1 MKQASRKSKIHYP
14 ISEKVVKNIREG
26 LVFISLGFALYLL
39 IALFSYNQDDSSWSY
54 SVDTN
59 TFQNNAGVVGA
70 YIADILLYV
79 FGYFGYLAPFIFIT
93 SAWRLYQIGLNQKP
107 FDYFVFSVRSIG
119 AFLTL
124 ACLLYTSDAA
134 DE

>member
-54 SVDTN
+54 SIDTN
-59 TFQNNAGVVGA
+59 TFQNNFLFQNNHRSMMRFC
-70 YIADILLYV
+70 DSYV
-79 FGYFGYLAPFIFIT
+79 
-93 SAWRLYQIGLNQKP
+93 
-107 FDYFVFSVRSIG
+107 
-119 AFLTL
+119 
-124 ACLLYTSDAA
+124 
-134 DE
+134 

>member
-59 TFQNNAGVVGA
+59 IFQNNAGVVGA

-79 FGYFGYLAPFIFIT
+79 FGYFGYF
-93 SAWRLYQIGLNQKP
+93 RQ
-107 FDYFVFSVRSIG
+107 
-119 AFLTL
+119 
-124 ACLLYTSDAA
+124 
-134 DE
+134 